1 MKIKRRDLNR
11 IIESYLKDHMLLTT
25 SLSGQAT
32 LKEYSFGQLADDIEA
47 LYDDASDYVS
57 DVVETTS
64 DVLSAQYDLITD
76 YYTNVSFEQVIK
88 DATSMTLAQFQEA
101 FDALGEMG
109 FLDAIATEVG
119 IEIVAVAA
127 FGPAGGII
135 AALILALGPMFVPIG
150 LEMLEGKPFDQI
162 MLEDILEILQMG
174 LDQGLLTLEDAKA
187 FLGGG
192 EKLKIVS
199 TINEGIKAT
208 KGGQA
213 ILTSAGQDLITEPGW
228 FAEVSLEL
236 MVAFFVGIF
245 VIGALGWAFKH
256 VAKGTEAGIDVYKKL
271 PDSVQDKMEDVVVD
285 TGKNLIRSAKNL
297 VASKSKNIK
306 VDVDDVI
313 PRAPESGFDRVRNFD
328 FDELSDDDLI
338 DIIPSS
344 PISQPKLKIVEPTTR
359 KKPKTAPKAKAK
371 SSDSGSGSP
380 KSSASRITKI
390 QQSNPT
396 LKRALKKV
404 DEMEDLIA
412 KSTSADE
419 IDIKS
424 AMGRL
429 QNSAAEIKNSIDPDF
444 DKVTL
449 KAFEETYNK
458 VKEVHDSMETILSMK
473 ARFPREP

>member
-119 IEIVAVAA
+119 IEIVAIAA

-199 TINEGIKAT
+199 TINEGIT
-208 KGGQA
+208 LTDDGQA

-228 FAEVSLEL
+228 FAEVSLEFI
-236 MVAFFVGIF
+236 VAFVVGIF

-256 VAKGTEAGIDVYKKL
+256 VAKGTEAGIDLYKKL
-271 PDSVQDKMEDVVVD
+271 PDAAQDKIEDVAVD
-285 TGKNLIRSAKNL
+285 TGKNLIRSAKNF
-297 VASKSKNIK
+297 VSSKSKNIK

-313 PRAPESGFDRVRNFD
+313 PRAPESGFDRVKNFD

-390 QQSNPT
+390 QQNNPT
-396 LKRALKKV
+396 LKRALIQV
-404 DEMEDLIA
+404 DQYQPLLKQSVDADSSEIRIALGLLGNRKAQIDNALQYDQLDDVTMEAFKQTKAIVDKTYEYLDGIL
-412 KSTSADE
+412 
-419 IDIKS
+419 
-424 AMGRL
+424 AMKTR
-429 QNSAAEIKNSIDPDF
+429 
-444 DKVTL
+444 
-449 KAFEETYNK
+449 
-458 VKEVHDSMETILSMK
+458 
-473 ARFPREP
+473 